1 MCLSYRPSSPVV
13 ITPPTR
19 LAVALTL
26 SGGQGIEDDLEGN
39 RIVGKPEAVI
49 PAITGLTAEGRSC
62 KLLWQRLD
70 VVPVCTASFGGRDG
84 QDQPTWLDRKT
95 LVCVRRDE
103 ANIY

>member
-1 MCLSYRPSSPVV
+1 M
-13 ITPPTR
+13 
-19 LAVALTL
+19 
-26 SGGQGIEDDLEGN
+26 SGGQGVEDDLEGN

-95 LVCVRRDE
+95 LVRVFDGTRPIFIDITSQKCGTRT
-103 ANIY
+103 NITGDVDPFSR